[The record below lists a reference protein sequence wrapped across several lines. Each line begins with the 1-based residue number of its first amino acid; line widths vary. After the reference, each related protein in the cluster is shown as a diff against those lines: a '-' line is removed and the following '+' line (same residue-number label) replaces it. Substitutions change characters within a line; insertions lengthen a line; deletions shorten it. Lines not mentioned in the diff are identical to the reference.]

1 MSRRSGLW
9 GTAHSRLPSGIYVFI
24 PSSVLFE
31 PPTTY
36 RPFTVLPFWSFD
48 IPSLHTRNGVYGF
61 SPVDTPSL
69 YYMNSSFRHRQ
80 SICYLAITKADI
92 STSVLSTT
100 SSFGFIVFRC
110 SITIPATMLSTLR
123 VARYHATRK
132 TRFRCCGLQLIG
144 RTFAIRYMKRP

>member
-1 MSRRSGLW
+1 M
-9 GTAHSRLPSGIYVFI
+9 YVFI
-24 PSSVLFE
+24 PSSVLFG

-80 SICYLAITKADI
+80 SICHLAITKADI

>member
-1 MSRRSGLW
+1 MALP
-9 GTAHSRLPSGIYVFI
+9 TFRLPSGIYVFI

-48 IPSLHTRNGVYGF
+48 IPSLHTRNGVHGF

-80 SICYLAITKADI
+80 SICHLAITKADI

-110 SITIPATMLSTLR
+110 SIFMVTGMLTVISLA
-123 VARYHATRK
+123 VACFSLGYA
-132 TRFRCCGLQLIG
+132 IG
-144 RTFAIRYMKRP
+144 RKDNHKTQ